1 MKDAIINRLKAAGYC
16 DSSVNSARELPQN
29 EGFLKSLH
37 DLAEEPSENAVT
49 QELFKVAQQ

>member
-29 EGFLKSLH
+29 EGFLKSLL

-49 QELFKVAQQ
+49 QELFKVA